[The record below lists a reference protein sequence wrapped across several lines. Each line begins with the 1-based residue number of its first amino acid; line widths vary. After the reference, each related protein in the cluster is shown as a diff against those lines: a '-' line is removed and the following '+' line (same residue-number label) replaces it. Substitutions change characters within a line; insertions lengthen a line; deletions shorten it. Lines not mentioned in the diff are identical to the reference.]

1 MSATAV
7 TTTSTTTVTTGRRR
21 RTGDRVGTIL
31 LYAVLLIFLVPS
43 LWIVLTSLRPN
54 VEVNARPPVWIPSA
68 LTLESYLILLG
79 KPTPEGAFG
88 MGGSI
93 PFGSY
98 ARNSIVVA
106 LVSTL
111 IAMVVGTMAGYA
123 FARFRFRWK
132 NGVFL
137 GLMLARAVPGIALSL
152 PLFLVFIRLHL
163 IDQVLG
169 LIVVY
174 AALNIPFTAWLM
186 DSFFRTIPEELSEA
200 AMIDG
205 SSRLGAFLRVEL
217 PLTLPGVAASA
228 IFAFLTAWN
237 EYALASVVTRT
248 PQSRTFPPGLFELTG
263 QFVSDWRGMCAMAT
277 MMLLP
282 AVIFVALVQRQLMAG
297 LTSGAVKG

>member
-1 MSATAV
+1 MSV
-7 TTTSTTTVTTGRRR
+7 TVDDRRQR
-21 RTGDRVGTIL
+21 RAGDRRSSLLLSGIL
-31 LYAVLLIFLVPS
+31 LVFVLPS

-54 VEVNARPPVWIPSA
+54 VEVNARPPVWIPRE

-88 MGGSI
+88 MGGSV

-106 LVSTL
+106 ATSTL
-111 IAMVVGTMAGYA
+111 LAMIFGTMAGYA

-132 NGVFL
+132 NGMFL
-137 GLMLARAVPGIALSL
+137 GLMLARAVPGIALGL
-152 PLFLVFIRLHL
+152 PLFLVFVHLHL
-163 IDQVLG
+163 IDQLLG

-186 DSFFRTIPEELSEA
+186 DSFFRTIPEELAES

-205 SSRLGAFLRVEL
+205 STRWGSFLRIEL

-237 EYALASVVTRT
+237 EYALSSVVTRT
-248 PQSRTFPPGLFELTG
+248 VQSRTFPPGLFELTG

-282 AVIFVALVQRQLMAG
+282 AVVFVALVQRQLMAG

>member
-1 MSATAV
+1 MS
-7 TTTSTTTVTTGRRR
+7 TVARDRRR
-21 RTGDRVGTIL
+21 RRAGDRRSSLLLYGIL
-31 LYAVLLIFLVPS
+31 LLFFLPS
-43 LWIVLTSLRPN
+43 LWIVLTSLRQN
-54 VEVNARPPVWIPSA
+54 VEVNARPPVWIPRE
-68 LTLESYLILLG
+68 LTLESYAILLG
-79 KPTPEGAFG
+79 APTPEGAFG
-88 MGGSI
+88 MGGSV

-106 LVSTL
+106 TASTL
-111 IAMVVGTMAGYA
+111 LAMVFGTMAGYA

-137 GLMLARAVPGIALSL
+137 GLLLARAVPGIALSL
-152 PLFLVFIRLHL
+152 PLFLVFVRLRL
-163 IDQVLG
+163 VDQLGG

-186 DSFFRTIPEELSEA
+186 DSFFRTIPEELAEA

-205 SSRLGAFLRVEL
+205 STRWGSFLRIEL

-237 EYALASVVTRT
+237 EYALASVITRT
-248 PQSRTFPPGLFELTG
+248 TQSRTFPPGLFELTG

-282 AVIFVALVQRQLMAG
+282 AVVFVALVQRQLMAG
-297 LTSGAVKG
+297 LTAGAVKG

>member
-1 MSATAV
+1 MSAAAHE
-7 TTTSTTTVTTGRRR
+7 RRKR
-21 RTGDRVGTIL
+21 RTGDRWSNAVLYGIL
-31 LYAVLLIFLVPS
+31 LVFFLPS
-43 LWIVLTSLRPN
+43 LWIILTSLRPN
-54 VEVNARPPVWIPSA
+54 VEVNARPPVWIPKE

-79 KPTPEGAFG
+79 KPTPEGSFG

-98 ARNSIVVA
+98 ARNSIIVA
-106 LVSTL
+106 GVSTL
-111 IAMVVGTMAGYA
+111 LAMIFGTMAGYA
-123 FARFRFRWK
+123 FARLRFRWK

-152 PLFLVFIRLHL
+152 PLFLVFVRLQL
-163 IDQVLG
+163 VDKLLG

-186 DSFFRTIPEELSEA
+186 DSFFRTIPEDLAEA

-205 SSRLGAFLRVEL
+205 ASRLGSFLRIEL

-237 EYALASVVTRT
+237 EFALASVVTRT
-248 PQSRTFPPGLFELTG
+248 ADSRTFPPGLFELTG

-282 AVIFVALVQRQLMAG
+282 AVVFVALVQRQLMAG